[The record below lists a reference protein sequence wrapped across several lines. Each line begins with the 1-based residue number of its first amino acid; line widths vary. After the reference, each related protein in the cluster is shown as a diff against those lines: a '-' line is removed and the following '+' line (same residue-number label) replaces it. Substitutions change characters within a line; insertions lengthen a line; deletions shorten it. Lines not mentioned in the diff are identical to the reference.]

1 MPSPS
6 HRASRALARRSR
18 RASRLSQLAFGALAL
33 SLAGMFSAPRLVPAA
48 ELQWRDRPYTIVAD
62 GKKVSDFLR
71 ELASAQG
78 VTAVIDPKIDGTISG
93 HFQGSPLA
101 TLRSVC
107 ATYGL
112 TYYFD
117 GSLLYIDRAEDGQ
130 TQVYPIPKGSAGEL
144 SRTLQAMQIPDHRF
158 PLIIS
163 DRENTIYVSGP
174 QRYVDLV
181 HQAISTITDPSRGLD
196 RAEIRAFPLR
206 YAYATDFQ
214 VNRAGKEVTIPGVA
228 STLAKL
234 YGRNDENR
242 GLPGFGARL
251 GGATRQ
257 VKLSSGDTINVP
269 KLTLGAASG
278 YETQNAAAGT
288 ADTPSIGGAQAMTL
302 PQIVADAGT
311 NSVLVRDVPEHMPQ
325 YSQLISALDARPRLI
340 EVGLT
345 IIDIDESALDSFGV
359 DWRLHTPHGDF
370 QFGNGANPPL
380 TFDVGNTE
388 AGQTGAN
395 TPVGMALTASI
406 GGALRNYL
414 LSRINLLQSKGRAQT
429 LSKPL
434 ILTLDNNEAIL
445 ENLTEFYVQVAGYQD
460 SSLYGITT
468 GTSVKV
474 TPRIVDDS
482 GKPGVM
488 MSIDIDDGQ
497 LSDTL
502 TVTNVPAVIERNI
515 VTKAMVDEGKSLL
528 IAGFNNDALTTKK
541 TGIPWISDIPWI
553 GNLFKYTSKDG
564 SRTDRF
570 YLLTPRVVQT
580 ASAFD
585 PSGAPMGAEPPLP
598 GQPVNADG
606 AVPGKAAPPL
616 VVPPSAVPN
625 MQGTPAPLIPS
636 PSGATPGPAAP
647 AAPATGTSSTPSK
660 APMKIGVRESAPTAS
675 IVPPLRVTP
684 PNAPSKD
691 SPAADEKPNPRGGAA
706 TQIVSLGLPARALEH

>member
-1 MPSPS
+1 MPTP
-6 HRASRALARRSR
+6 RARR
-18 RASRLSQLAFGALAL
+18 AYAARLRSVSLFSQFALGAFAL
-33 SLAGMFSAPRLVPAA
+33 SLAGMLGAPRVAHAA
-48 ELQWRDRPYTIVAD
+48 ELQWRDRLYTIVAD

-78 VTAVIDPKIDGTISG
+78 VTAVIDSKIDGTISG
-93 HFQGSPLA
+93 HFSGSPLA

-130 TQVYPIPKGSAGEL
+130 TQVFPIPRGSAGEL
-144 SRTLQAMQIPDHRF
+144 SRTLEAMRIPDKRF

-174 QRYVDLV
+174 QRYVELV
-181 HQAISTITDPSRGLD
+181 RQAISTITDPSRGLD

-214 VNRAGKEVTIPGVA
+214 INRSGKEVTIPGVA
-228 STLAKL
+228 TTL
-234 YGRNDENR
+234 GRLFGKNDLNG
-242 GLPGFGARL
+242 GLPGYGARL
-251 GGATRQ
+251 GGTNRQ

-269 KLTLGAASG
+269 RLTLGAAAA
-278 YETQNAAAGT
+278 TQ
-288 ADTPSIGGAQAMTL
+288 TPSSDATDALGRNGQPVSL

-311 NSVLVRDVPEHMPQ
+311 NAVIVRDVPEHMPQ
-325 YSQLISALDARPRLI
+325 YAQLISALDARPRLI

-359 DWRLHTPHGDF
+359 DWRLHTPNGDF
-370 QFGNGANPPL
+370 QFGDGSNPPL
-380 TFDVGNTE
+380 SFSTNTE
-388 AGQTGAN
+388 AGQTGAS
-395 TPVGMALTASI
+395 TPLGMALTASI
-406 GGALRNYL
+406 GGAMRNYL
-414 LSRINLLQSKGRAQT
+414 LSRINLLQQKGKAQT
-429 LSKPL
+429 LSKPM

-474 TPRIVDDS
+474 TPRIVSDG

-488 MSIDIDDGQ
+488 MSIDIDDGE
-497 LSDTL
+497 LSNTL
-502 TVTNVPAVIERNI
+502 TVTQVPAVIERNI
-515 VTKAMVDEGKSLL
+515 VTKAMIDEGKSLL
-528 IAGFNNDALTTKK
+528 IAGFNNDTRTTNK

-553 GNLFKYTSKDG
+553 GNLFKYTKKDG

-580 ASAFD
+580 ASAFE
-585 PSGAPMGAEPPLP
+585 PNGIPLGVEPPLP
-598 GQPVNADG
+598 GQPFNSDEAL
-606 AVPGKAAPPL
+606 PNKAPAPW
-616 VVPPSAVPN
+616 VVPPSAVP
-625 MQGTPAPLIPS
+625 
-636 PSGATPGPAAP
+636 ATPPSSAAP
-647 AAPATGTSSTPSK
+647 ASTPGMSAEPPAPDDSNKRAPKIVSSVAPA
-660 APMKIGVRESAPTAS
+660 
-675 IVPPLRVTP
+675 L
-684 PNAPSKD
+684 
-691 SPAADEKPNPRGGAA
+691 A
-706 TQIVSLGLPARALEH
+706 TEH

>member
-6 HRASRALARRSR
+6 RRARRDPTAR
-18 RASRLSQLAFGALAL
+18 LRDASSLSWLALGALAL
-33 SLAGMFSAPRLVPAA
+33 SLAGMFGAPRHAQAA

-62 GKKVSDFLR
+62 GKKVSDFIR

-78 VTAVIDPKIDGTISG
+78 ITAVIDPKVDGTISG
-93 HFQGSPLA
+93 HFSGSPLA

-130 TQVYPIPKGSAGEL
+130 TQVFPIPKGSAGEL
-144 SRTLQAMQIPDHRF
+144 SRTLEAMRIPDRRF

-174 QRYVDLV
+174 QRYVELV
-181 HQAISTITDPSRGLD
+181 RQAISTITDPSRGLD

-228 STLAKL
+228 TTLTRLFGK
-234 YGRNDENR
+234 NDDNKG
-242 GLPGFGARL
+242 GLGYGARL

-257 VKLSSGDTINVP
+257 VKLSSGDTVNVP
-269 KLTLGAASG
+269 KLNLGAAAG
-278 YETQNAAAGT
+278 YEAPGT
-288 ADTPSIGGAQAMTL
+288 AAPASDSAMAPGQTTISL

-311 NSVLVRDVPEHMPQ
+311 NAVIVRDVPEHMPQ
-325 YSQLISALDARPRLI
+325 YAQLISSLDARPRLI

-359 DWRLHTPHGDF
+359 DWRLHTPNGDF

-380 TFDVGNTE
+380 TFDTGNSE
-388 AGQTGAN
+388 AGQTGAT
-395 TPVGMALTASI
+395 TPIGLALTASI
-406 GGALRNYL
+406 GGAMRNYL
-414 LSRINLLQSKGRAQT
+414 LSRINLLQQT
-429 LSKPL
+429 GHAKTQSKPL

-497 LSDTL
+497 LNSTL
-502 TVTNVPAVIERNI
+502 TVTQVPAVIERNI

-528 IAGFNNDALTTKK
+528 IAGFNNDTVTNSK

-553 GNLFKYTSKDG
+553 GNLFKYTKKDG

-585 PSGAPMGAEPPLP
+585 PSGPPLGEEPPLP
-598 GQPVNADG
+598 GQPFNSG
-606 AVPGKAAPPL
+606 ASIPKPGAPL
-616 VVPPSAVPN
+616 VVPPSAVPP
-625 MQGTPAPLIPS
+625 TPPGKTPPPSMS
-636 PSGATPGPAAP
+636 PSAP
-647 AAPATGTSSTPSK
+647 PSSSAP
-660 APMKIGVRESAPTAS
+660 ESAPAVS
-675 IVPPLRVTP
+675 
-684 PNAPSKD
+684 SE
-691 SPAADEKPNPRGGAA
+691 PAADAA
-706 TQIVSLGLPARALEH
+706 AAQVASSALPAHVWEH

>member
-1 MPSPS
+1 MPSLTR
-6 HRASRALARRSR
+6 RAQRAPAARSR
-18 RASRLSQLAFGALAL
+18 RVSRLSQLALGALAM
-33 SLAGMFSAPRLVPAA
+33 SLAGMLGVPHITRAA

-62 GKKVSDFLR
+62 GKKVTDFLR

-93 HFQGSPLA
+93 HFSGSPLA

-130 TQVYPIPKGSAGEL
+130 TQVFPIPKGSAGEL

-242 GLPGFGARL
+242 GAPGFGARL

-278 YETQNAAAGT
+278 YEAQSAAGT
-288 ADTPSIGGAQAMTL
+288 TDTPSLGGAQPLAL

-359 DWRLHTPHGDF
+359 DWRLHTPNGDF

-380 TFDVGNTE
+380 TFNTGNSE

-395 TPVGMALTASI
+395 TPLGMALTASI
-406 GGALRNYL
+406 GGAMRNYL

-528 IAGFNNDALTTKK
+528 IAGFNNDSLTTKK

-585 PSGAPMGAEPPLP
+585 PSGAPMGAEPLLP
-598 GQPVNADG
+598 GQPVNAG
-606 AVPGKAAPPL
+606 AAASGKAAAPL

-625 MQGTPAPLIPS
+625 MPGTPTPLIPS
-636 PSGATPGPAAP
+636 PSGSAPEPAAP
-647 AAPATGTSSTPSK
+647 APATSGTPSK
-660 APMKIGVRESAPTAS
+660 APAQVGARAGTPTAS
-675 IVPPLRVTP
+675 TVPARRAAPPSAPSPPLDP
-684 PNAPSKD
+684 
-691 SPAADEKPNPRGGAA
+691 KPDTKLGAA
-706 TQIVSLGLPARALEH
+706 TQIVSAALPSRATEH

>member
-1 MPSPS
+1 MLSP
-6 HRASRALARRSR
+6 RARRAFANHSSGIFVLSR
-18 RASRLSQLAFGALAL
+18 FALGALAL
-33 SLAGMFSAPRLVPAA
+33 SLAGMLGAPRLAHAA

-62 GKKVSDFLR
+62 GKKVSDFIR

-78 VTAVIDPKIDGTISG
+78 ITAVIDSKVDGTISG
-93 HFQGSPLA
+93 HFSGSPLA

-130 TQVYPIPKGSAGEL
+130 TQVFPIPKGSAGEL
-144 SRTLQAMQIPDHRF
+144 SRTLEAMQIPDKRF

-174 QRYVDLV
+174 QRYVELV

-214 VNRAGKEVTIPGVA
+214 INRAGKEVEIPGVA
-228 STLAKL
+228 TTL
-234 YGRNDENR
+234 GRLFGKNDSNI
-242 GLPGFGARL
+242 GSPGYGARL
-251 GGATRQ
+251 GGASRQ
-257 VKLSSGDTINVP
+257 VKLSSGDMVNVP
-269 KLTLGAASG
+269 RLSLGAA
-278 YETQNAAAGT
+278 NATTTEA
-288 ADTPSIGGAQAMTL
+288 PNGGAAEAAFSTGQPIAL

-311 NSVLVRDVPEHMPQ
+311 NSVIVRDVPEHMPQ
-325 YSQLISALDARPRLI
+325 YAQLISALDARPRLI

-370 QFGNGANPPL
+370 QFGDGSNPPL
-380 TFDVGNTE
+380 TFNAGNSE
-388 AGQTGAN
+388 AGQTGAA
-395 TPVGMALTASI
+395 TPIGMALTASI
-406 GGALRNYL
+406 GGAMRDYL
-414 LSRINLLQSKGRAQT
+414 LSRINLLQQTGKAQT
-429 LSKPL
+429 LSKPM

-474 TPRIVDDS
+474 TPRIVEDG

-497 LSDTL
+497 LNSAL
-502 TVTNVPAVIERNI
+502 TVTQVPAVIQRNI
-515 VTKAMVDEGKSLL
+515 VTKAMIDEGRSLL
-528 IAGFNNDALTTKK
+528 IAGFNNDTFTTSK

-553 GNLFKYTSKDG
+553 GNLFKYTRKNGERS
-564 SRTDRF
+564 DRF

-580 ASAFD
+580 ASAFE
-585 PSGAPMGAEPPLP
+585 PSTSPMGVEPPLP
-598 GQPVNADG
+598 GQPFNSGEAS
-606 AVPGKAAPPL
+606 PGKAPAPL
-616 VVPPSAVPN
+616 IVPPSAVPN
-625 MQGTPAPLIPS
+625 TPGSGTGPSSPAPGPS
-636 PSGATPGPAAP
+636 PAPGAQAQPALHGDA
-647 AAPATGTSSTPSK
+647 GKHGSKTSV
-660 APMKIGVRESAPTAS
+660 GAS
-675 IVPPLRVTP
+675 
-684 PNAPSKD
+684 
-691 SPAADEKPNPRGGAA
+691 
-706 TQIVSLGLPARALEH
+706 TQIVSSILPAPVLEH

>member
-1 MPSPS
+1 MSIRKPSPS
-6 HRASRALARRSR
+6 R
-18 RASRLSQLAFGALAL
+18 RACRDSAARVRGASYVSQLAMGAIALSL
-33 SLAGMFSAPRLVPAA
+33 SLAGLLGAPSIAQAA

-62 GKKVSDFLR
+62 GKKVSDFIR

-78 VTAVIDPKIDGTISG
+78 ITAVIDPKVDGTISG
-93 HFQGSPLA
+93 HFSGSPLA

-130 TQVYPIPKGSAGEL
+130 TQVFPIPRGSAAEL
-144 SRTLQAMQIPDHRF
+144 SRTLEAMRIPDKRF

-228 STLAKL
+228 TTLGRL
-234 YGRNDENR
+234 FGRNDDNR
-242 GLPGFGARL
+242 GMPGYGARL

-269 KLTLGAASG
+269 RLNAGAANG
-278 YETQNAAAGT
+278 NAYAPGDAAGGL
-288 ADTPSIGGAQAMTL
+288 AAGGLESMIGGGQNVSL

-311 NSVLVRDVPEHMPQ
+311 NSVIVRDVPEHMPQ

-359 DWRLHTPHGDF
+359 DWRLHTPNGDF

-380 TFDVGNTE
+380 TFDAGNSE
-388 AGQTGAN
+388 AGQTGAA
-395 TPVGMALTASI
+395 TPIGMALTASI
-406 GGALRNYL
+406 GGAMRNYL
-414 LSRINLLQSKGRAQT
+414 LSRINLLQQNGRAQT

-474 TPRIVDDS
+474 TPRIVDDL

-497 LSDTL
+497 LSSTL
-502 TVTNVPAVIERNI
+502 TVTQVPAVIERNI

-528 IAGFNNDALTTKK
+528 IAGFNNDSLTTSK

-553 GNLFKYTSKDG
+553 GNLFKYTKKDG

-580 ASAFD
+580 ASAFE
-585 PSGAPMGAEPPLP
+585 PSGTPLGVEPPLP
-598 GQPVNADG
+598 GQPLNSG
-606 AVPGKAAPPL
+606 APTTGKGGAPF
-616 VVPPSAVPN
+616 VVPPSAVP
-625 MQGTPAPLIPS
+625 GTPP
-636 PSGATPGPAAP
+636 AP
-647 AAPATGTSSTPSK
+647 AAPPSAPPSAPPLSSTLP
-660 APMKIGVRESAPTAS
+660 GT
-675 IVPPLRVTP
+675 TP
-684 PNAPSKD
+684 ANAPSQDPAPATDKPKTRSGSATQVVSSA
-691 SPAADEKPNPRGGAA
+691 SPARF
-706 TQIVSLGLPARALEH
+706 LEH

>member
-1 MPSPS
+1 MPTP
-6 HRASRALARRSR
+6 RARCAYAARLRSVSLFSQFALG
-18 RASRLSQLAFGALAL
+18 AFAL
-33 SLAGMFSAPRLVPAA
+33 SLAGMFGAPRAAHAA

-78 VTAVIDPKIDGTISG
+78 VTAVIDSKIDGTISG
-93 HFQGSPLA
+93 HFSGSPLA

-130 TQVYPIPKGSAGEL
+130 TQVFPIPRGSAGEL
-144 SRTLQAMQIPDHRF
+144 SRTLEAMQIPDKRF

-174 QRYVDLV
+174 QRYVELV
-181 HQAISTITDPSRGLD
+181 RQAISTITDPSRGLD

-214 VNRAGKEVTIPGVA
+214 INRSGKEVTIPGVA
-228 STLAKL
+228 TTL
-234 YGRNDENR
+234 GRLFGKNEING
-242 GLPGFGARL
+242 GLPGYGARL
-251 GGATRQ
+251 GGASRQ

-269 KLTLGAASG
+269 RLTLGAAAA
-278 YETQNAAAGT
+278 TQ
-288 ADTPSIGGAQAMTL
+288 TPSSEATDEFPRNGQPVSL

-311 NSVLVRDVPEHMPQ
+311 NAVIVRDVPEHMPQ
-325 YSQLISALDARPRLI
+325 YAQLISALDARPRLI

-359 DWRLHTPHGDF
+359 DWRLHTPNGDF
-370 QFGNGANPPL
+370 QFGDATNPPL
-380 TFDVGNTE
+380 SFSTNTE
-388 AGQTGAN
+388 AGQTGAS
-395 TPVGMALTASI
+395 TPLGMALTASI
-406 GGALRNYL
+406 GGAMRNYL
-414 LSRINLLQSKGRAQT
+414 LSRINLLQQKGKAQT
-429 LSKPL
+429 LSKPM

-474 TPRIVDDS
+474 TPRIVSDG

-488 MSIDIDDGQ
+488 MSIDIDDGE
-497 LSDTL
+497 LSNTL
-502 TVTNVPAVIERNI
+502 TVTQVPAVIERNI
-515 VTKAMVDEGKSLL
+515 VTKAMIDEGKSLL
-528 IAGFNNDALTTKK
+528 IAGFNNDTLTTNK

-553 GNLFKYTSKDG
+553 GNLFKYTKKNG
-564 SRTDRF
+564 ERTDRF

-580 ASAFD
+580 ASTFD
-585 PSGAPMGAEPPLP
+585 PNAAPLGVEPPLP
-598 GQPVNADG
+598 GQPFNSSEPMPNTA
-606 AVPGKAAPPL
+606 PGPL
-616 VVPPSAVPN
+616 VVPPSAVPA
-625 MQGTPAPLIPS
+625 MPP
-636 PSGATPGPAAP
+636 
-647 AAPATGTSSTPSK
+647 SSTPPSNGMPSNSMP
-660 APMKIGVRESAPTAS
+660 APGASAEP
-675 IVPPLRVTP
+675 VPPGDSGKR
-684 PNAPSKD
+684 ASK
-691 SPAADEKPNPRGGAA
+691 
-706 TQIVSLGLPARALEH
+706 IVSSIPPAGALEH

>member
-6 HRASRALARRSR
+6 HRAPRVPADRSR
-18 RASRLSQLAFGALAL
+18 RASRLSQLAVGALAL
-33 SLAGMFSAPRLVPAA
+33 SLAGMFSAPQPSSAA

-93 HFQGSPLA
+93 HFSGSPLA

-242 GLPGFGARL
+242 GAPGFGARL

-278 YETQNAAAGT
+278 YETQNAAGT
-288 ADTPSIGGAQAMTL
+288 AETPSLGGAQALAL

-325 YSQLISALDARPRLI
+325 YAQLISALDARPRLI

-359 DWRLHTPHGDF
+359 DWRLHTPNGDF

-380 TFDVGNTE
+380 TFNTGNSE

-395 TPVGMALTASI
+395 TPLGMALTASI
-406 GGALRNYL
+406 GGAMRNYL

-474 TPRIVDDS
+474 TPRIVDDL

-528 IAGFNNDALTTKK
+528 IAGFNNDSLTTKK

-585 PSGAPMGAEPPLP
+585 PSGVPMGAEPPLP
-598 GQPVNADG
+598 GQPLNTG
-606 AVPGKAAPPL
+606 AAAPSRAAPAL

-636 PSGATPGPAAP
+636 SPSSSAPEPAAP
-647 AAPATGTSSTPSK
+647 AVAPAPATSGASSK
-660 APMKIGVRESAPTAS
+660 APVKIGAREGAPSAPT
-675 IVPPLRVTP
+675 VPVLRVTP
-684 PNAPSKD
+684 PNAPGA
-691 SPAADEKPNPRGGAA
+691 PADEKPTTRGGAA
-706 TQIVSLGLPARALEH
+706 TQVVSLGLPARALEH

>member
-1 MPSPS
+1 MRGVS
-6 HRASRALARRSR
+6 LF
-18 RASRLSQLAFGALAL
+18 SQLALGALAL
-33 SLAGMFSAPRLVPAA
+33 SFAGALSMPRAAHAA

-62 GKKVSDFLR
+62 GKKVSDFIR

-78 VTAVIDPKIDGTISG
+78 VTAVVDPKIDGTISG
-93 HFQGSPLA
+93 HFSGAPLA

-112 TYYFD
+112 TYYYD

-130 TQVYPIPKGSAGEL
+130 TQVLPIPKGSAGEL
-144 SRTLQAMQIPDHRF
+144 SRTLQAMQIPDKRF

-174 QRYVDLV
+174 QRYVELV
-181 HQAISTITDPSRGLD
+181 RQAISTITDPSRGLD

-214 VNRAGKEVTIPGVA
+214 INRSGKEVTIPGVA
-228 STLAKL
+228 TTLARLFGK
-234 YGRNDENR
+234 NDDNT
-242 GLPGFGARL
+242 GLPGYGARL

-257 VKLSSGDTINVP
+257 VKLSSGDTISVP
-269 KLTLGAASG
+269 RLTLGAA
-278 YETQNAAAGT
+278 AGSE
-288 ADTPSIGGAQAMTL
+288 AQMGASPDTPMGAGQPVSL

-311 NSVLVRDVPEHMPQ
+311 NSVIVRDVPEHMPQ
-325 YSQLISALDARPRLI
+325 YAQLISGLDSRPRLI

-359 DWRLHTPHGDF
+359 DWRLHTPNGDF

-380 TFDVGNTE
+380 TFNAGTSE
-388 AGQTGAN
+388 AGQTGAA
-395 TPVGMALTASI
+395 TPLGMALTASI

-414 LSRINLLQSKGRAQT
+414 LTRINMLQQTGKAQT
-429 LSKPL
+429 LSKPM
-434 ILTLDNNEAIL
+434 ILTLDNNQAIL

-474 TPRIVDDS
+474 TPRIVDDG

-488 MSIDIDDGQ
+488 MSIDIDDGE
-497 LSDTL
+497 LNNSL
-502 TVTNVPAVIERNI
+502 TVTQVPAVIERNI
-515 VTKAMVDEGKSLL
+515 VTKAMIDEGKSLL
-528 IAGFNNDALTTKK
+528 IAGFNNDALSTNK

-553 GNLFKYTSKDG
+553 GNLFKYTSKNG
-564 SRTDRF
+564 TRTDRF

-585 PSGAPMGAEPPLP
+585 PGSMPMGVEPTLP
-598 GQPVNADG
+598 GQPFNSEAPR
-606 AVPGKAAPPL
+606 PGSPPAPL
-616 VVPPSAVPN
+616 VVPPSAIPAEPPTSAVPLRSA
-625 MQGTPAPLIPS
+625 PAPSAAGEPAPPSGSSARASKLVSSIPS
-636 PSGATPGPAAP
+636 
-647 AAPATGTSSTPSK
+647 TG
-660 APMKIGVRESAPTAS
+660 
-675 IVPPLRVTP
+675 VT
-684 PNAPSKD
+684 
-691 SPAADEKPNPRGGAA
+691 
-706 TQIVSLGLPARALEH
+706 EH

>member
-1 MPSPS
+1 MSIRKPS
-6 HRASRALARRSR
+6 LSR
-18 RASRLSQLAFGALAL
+18 RACRDYAARRRGASYVSQLALGALAL
-33 SLAGMFSAPRLVPAA
+33 SLSLGGLLSEPRVAHAA

-62 GKKVSDFLR
+62 GKKVSDFIR

-78 VTAVIDPKIDGTISG
+78 ITAVIDPKVDGTISG
-93 HFQGSPLA
+93 HFSGSPLA

-144 SRTLQAMQIPDHRF
+144 SRTLEAMQIPDKRF

-174 QRYVDLV
+174 QRYVELV

-214 VNRAGKEVTIPGVA
+214 VNRAGKEVMIPGVA
-228 STLAKL
+228 STL
-234 YGRNDENR
+234 GRLFGKNEDNR
-242 GLPGFGARL
+242 GSPGYGARL
-251 GGATRQ
+251 GGASRQ

-269 KLTLGAASG
+269 RLNAGAANGAYAPVGGGGGGGGGELDSL
-278 YETQNAAAGT
+278 
-288 ADTPSIGGAQAMTL
+288 IGGGQAVSL

-311 NSVLVRDVPEHMPQ
+311 NSVIVRDVPEHMPQ

-359 DWRLHTPHGDF
+359 DWRLHTPNGDF

-380 TFDVGNTE
+380 TFDAGNSE
-388 AGQTGAN
+388 AGQTGAT
-395 TPVGMALTASI
+395 TPIGLALTASI
-406 GGALRNYL
+406 GGAMRNYL
-414 LSRINLLQSKGRAQT
+414 LSRINLLQQTGRAQT

-474 TPRIVDDS
+474 TPRIVDDA
-482 GKPGVM
+482 GKPSVM

-497 LSDTL
+497 LSNTL
-502 TVTNVPAVIERNI
+502 VVSQVPAVIERNI

-528 IAGFNNDALTTKK
+528 IAGFNNDSLTTNK

-553 GNLFKYTSKDG
+553 GNLFKYTKKDG

-580 ASAFD
+580 ASAFE
-585 PSGAPMGAEPPLP
+585 PGGAPLGDAPPLP
-598 GQPVNADG
+598 GQPLNSGAPMPGGPNA
-606 AVPGKAAPPL
+606 PL
-616 VVPPSAVPN
+616 VVPPSAVP
-625 MQGTPAPLIPS
+625 GTPPAQPHTMPA
-636 PSGATPGPAAP
+636 PSGTAP
-647 AAPATGTSSTPSK
+647 AGSSQQGSTSTLPSK
-660 APMKIGVRESAPTAS
+660 APANAPTPDRAP
-675 IVPPLRVTP
+675 VADKPKPP
-684 PNAPSKD
+684 A
-691 SPAADEKPNPRGGAA
+691 GAA
-706 TQIVSLGLPARALEH
+706 TQVVSSASPAGPWEH

>member
-1 MPSPS
+1 MPSP
-6 HRASRALARRSR
+6 SR
-18 RASRLSQLAFGALAL
+18 RASRLSQLALGALAL
-33 SLAGMFSAPRLVPAA
+33 SLAGMFSAPHLTSAA

-93 HFQGSPLA
+93 HFSGAPLA

-130 TQVYPIPKGSAGEL
+130 TQVFPIPKGSAGEL
-144 SRTLQAMQIPDHRF
+144 ARTLQAMQIPDHRF

-234 YGRNDENR
+234 YGRSDDNR
-242 GLPGFGARL
+242 GVPGFGARL

-278 YETQNAAAGT
+278 YEAPQSAAAGT
-288 ADTPSIGGAQAMTL
+288 ADAPSLGGAQPLAL

-380 TFDVGNTE
+380 TFDVRNTE

-406 GGALRNYL
+406 GGAMRNYL

-474 TPRIVDDS
+474 TPRIVDDA

-598 GQPVNADG
+598 GQPFNSG
-606 AVPGKAAPPL
+606 AAAPGKAAAPL

-625 MQGTPAPLIPS
+625 MPGTPTPLIPS
-636 PSGATPGPAAP
+636 PSGASPDSAAP
-647 AAPATGTSSTPSK
+647 APATSGTPSK
-660 APMKIGVRESAPTAS
+660 APVKIGVRESAPTAS
-675 IVPPLRVTP
+675 SVPALRATP
-684 PNAPSKD
+684 SATNGPPSE
-691 SPAADEKPNPRGGAA
+691 EKPSMKGAA
-706 TQIVSLGLPARALEH
+706 TQIVSLASPPRAVEH

>member
-1 MPSPS
+1 MPTP
-6 HRASRALARRSR
+6 RARR
-18 RASRLSQLAFGALAL
+18 AYAARLRSVSLFSQFALGAFAL
-33 SLAGMFSAPRLVPAA
+33 SLAGMLGAPRVAHAA

-78 VTAVIDPKIDGTISG
+78 VTAVIDSKIDGTISG
-93 HFQGSPLA
+93 HFSGSPLA

-130 TQVYPIPKGSAGEL
+130 TQVFPIPRGSAGEL
-144 SRTLQAMQIPDHRF
+144 SRTLEAMRIPDKRF

-174 QRYVDLV
+174 QRYVELV
-181 HQAISTITDPSRGLD
+181 RQAISTITDPSRGLD

-214 VNRAGKEVTIPGVA
+214 INRSGKAVTIPGVA
-228 STLAKL
+228 TTL
-234 YGRNDENR
+234 GRLFGKNDLNG
-242 GLPGFGARL
+242 GLPGYGARL
-251 GGATRQ
+251 GGTNRQ

-269 KLTLGAASG
+269 RLTLGAAAA
-278 YETQNAAAGT
+278 TQ
-288 ADTPSIGGAQAMTL
+288 TPSSDATDALGRNGQPVSL

-311 NSVLVRDVPEHMPQ
+311 NAVIVRDVPEHMPQ
-325 YSQLISALDARPRLI
+325 YAQLISALDARPRLI

-359 DWRLHTPHGDF
+359 DWRLHTPNGDF
-370 QFGNGANPPL
+370 QFGDGSNPPL
-380 TFDVGNTE
+380 SFSTNTE
-388 AGQTGAN
+388 AGQTGAS
-395 TPVGMALTASI
+395 TPLGMALTASI
-406 GGALRNYL
+406 GGAMRNYL
-414 LSRINLLQSKGRAQT
+414 LSRINLLQQKGKAQT
-429 LSKPL
+429 LSKPM

-474 TPRIVDDS
+474 TPRIVSDG

-488 MSIDIDDGQ
+488 MSIDIDDGE
-497 LSDTL
+497 LSNTL
-502 TVTNVPAVIERNI
+502 TVTQVPAVIERNI
-515 VTKAMVDEGKSLL
+515 VTKAMIDEGKSLL
-528 IAGFNNDALTTKK
+528 IAGFNNDTRTTNK

-553 GNLFKYTSKDG
+553 GNLFKYTKKDG

-580 ASAFD
+580 ASAFE
-585 PSGAPMGAEPPLP
+585 PNGIPLGVERRRRGALGALALAAREPF
-598 GQPVNADG
+598 
-606 AVPGKAAPPL
+606 
-616 VVPPSAVPN
+616 VVSLAQHFVF
-625 MQGTPAPLIPS
+625 APLCV
-636 PSGATPGPAAP
+636 GYDA
-647 AAPATGTSSTPSK
+647 
-660 APMKIGVRESAPTAS
+660 
-675 IVPPLRVTP
+675 
-684 PNAPSKD
+684 
-691 SPAADEKPNPRGGAA
+691 
-706 TQIVSLGLPARALEH
+706 LGLFLRGEDDRIRVEQRSVFMLLQHATLRQHLQVFARDQKSQSHARSLSGMRQRNSSSASSARCASPRR